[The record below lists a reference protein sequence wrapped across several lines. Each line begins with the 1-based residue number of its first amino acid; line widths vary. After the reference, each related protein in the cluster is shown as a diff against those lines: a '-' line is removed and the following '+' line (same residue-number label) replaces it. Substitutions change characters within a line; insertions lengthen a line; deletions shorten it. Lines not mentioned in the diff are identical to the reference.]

1 MKFFRQFSIRSL
13 IAALVIISAPVQA
26 FAQSSTKRS
35 SCDMSLDQQVSI
47 IRGLYRQLLGVDAM
61 SVQVSLKEA
70 DLYRNP
76 ISDEWSPALG
86 EAFVNAL
93 DWSHSRGSCSTFSTV
108 QDVIDFAAAT
118 RNALFNED
126 SGLSF
131 QPFDGAFMLVV
142 ASTKSMDEAVLIAN
156 RLEATLTK
164 ADFPGRVTTLSSLN
178 GWISVTAGMYT
189 QQGCKD
195 KVLELA
201 GQGLIKRDAYCAPI
215 ARFDPM
221 NWTS

>member
-47 IRGLYRQLLGVDAM
+47 IRGLYGQLLGVDAT

-70 DLYRNP
+70 DLYRKP

-93 DWSHSRGSCSTFSTV
+93 DWSHSRGSCWTFSTV
-108 QDVIDFAAAT
+108 QDVIDFAEAT
-118 RNALFNED
+118 RSVFFNED
-126 SGLSF
+126 SGLSS
-131 QPFDGAFMLVV
+131 QPFNGAF
-142 ASTKSMDEAVLIAN
+142 N
-156 RLEATLTK
+156 
-164 ADFPGRVTTLSSLN
+164 SLN
-178 GWISVTAGMYT
+178 GWISVTAGMYP